1 MSILACPHRHVKP
14 RPPAAPALSLPQGA
28 SRITCP
34 LELAGGPQA
43 AQQPDAGSPSP
54 SPCPPSVSQSLK
66 FFPNFDKLK
75 IGFYCSFSVDDR
87 KKVFAVLDAQRAAAR
102 DNDAGL
108 SLVDFG
114 GDWLFQCHAAGKK
127 GGFGY
132 HISRDDVHLFFSA
145 RENISLTPNVYIEI
159 GSKSCWRPGHLLV
172 VGQLIDF
179 INFLGGV
186 IEKHKISEVHMC
198 CDAVGIKIS
207 ELPVSDR
214 SNWVCRVHQIGTFQK
229 YENLRGVTAVSFA
242 DSELSGRGQI
252 QVSGVSMGSKCA
264 IHSVLYDKIYEGRR
278 HPEKQAVFLDAWG
291 EADWEGL
298 SVTRVEYHLKREI
311 LKQFK
316 IDTYDHL
323 IENSDNIWAYL
334 TNEWQRLVIPGQVD
348 RENRHQD
355 RALLHPF
362 WQEIQTVKFGDG
374 WSRDLIRE
382 TPPPSADVETMIRS
396 VAGYALSLGVIA
408 GVSPDDSVGCSA
420 LVSKLI
426 RKYLISLDNEFEGMD
441 EKSKFYVK
449 MNNRKA
455 RLLPF
460 RFGLSVS
467 LPLN

>member
-1 MSILACPHRHVKP
+1 MSILAHHCIAVNPQ
-14 RPPAAPALSLPQGA
+14 PATPAFSAPQGA
-28 SRITCP
+28 NRITCP
-34 LELAGGPQA
+34 LELAAGHQA
-43 AQQPDAGSPSP
+43 GHQPDGGSPSP

-87 KKVFAVLDAQRAAAR
+87 KKVFAVLDSKRAVAR
-102 DNDAGL
+102 ENDAAV
-108 SLVDFG
+108 SVIDFG
-114 GDWLFQCHAAGKK
+114 SDWLFQCHAAGKK

-132 HISRDDVHLFFSA
+132 HISRDDVHLFFST
-145 RENISLTPNVYIEI
+145 RENISQTPNLYLEI

-172 VGQLIDF
+172 VGQIIDF

-186 IEKHKISEVHMC
+186 IENHKVSEVHLC
-198 CDAVGIKIS
+198 CDVVGQKIG

-214 SNWVCRVHQIGTFQK
+214 SNWVCRVHQTGTFQK

-252 QVSGVSMGSKCA
+252 QVSGVSMGSKCT
-264 IHSVLYDKIYEGRR
+264 IHSVVYDKIYEGRR

-291 EADWEGL
+291 ESDWEGL
-298 SVTRVEYHLKREI
+298 AVTRVEYHLKREI
-311 LKQFK
+311 LKQFQ
-316 IDTYDHL
+316 IDTYDQL
-323 IENSDNIWAYL
+323 IENSDNVWAYL
-334 TNEWQRLVIPGQVD
+334 TGEWQRLVVPGQVD

-382 TPPPSADVETMIRS
+382 TPPPSADIETMIRS
-396 VAGYALSLGVIA
+396 MAGYALSLGVIV
-408 GVSPDDSVGCSA
+408 GVGPDDSNGCSA

-426 RKYLISLDNEFEGMD
+426 RNHLISLDNEFDEME

-449 MNNRKA
+449 MKNRKA

-460 RFGLSVS
+460 RFGLPVP